1 MSAKKTSR
9 KKTKAVSRK
18 KTKAVSRKK
27 AKTVS
32 RKKAKAVSQ
41 KKAQAVS
48 RKKTKMASRRKAVP
62 FRRENISGINPALRD
77 EQDPFEY
84 AQRLGVP
91 ITKLKTR
98 QIRDPARGDM
108 VNQFYIRE
116 LFGNILRA
124 GF

>member
-1 MSAKKTSR
+1 MSAKKVSR
-9 KKTKAVSRK
+9 KKTKAVSRRKTKAVSRK
-18 KTKAVSRKK
+18 KTK
-27 AKTVS
+27 TVS
-32 RKKAKAVSQ
+32 RKK
-41 KKAQAVS
+41 
-48 RKKTKMASRRKAVP
+48 RKMASRRKAVP

-116 LFGNILRA
+116 LFGDILRA